1 MENKEKLLLTDFA
14 QKIVEKKLSV
24 PAIFFLEST
33 KYLAFLGSQML
44 VFFGPIITSFSNS
57 KKYYKIANI
66 LEKRSNIEFLISKIE
81 SHQLEIQNKSI

>member
-14 QKIVEKKLSV
+14 QKIVEKKISV

-44 VFFGPIITSFSNS
+44 VFFGPIITSFTNS
-57 KKYYKIANI
+57 KKYYKVVNL
-66 LEKRSNIEFLISKIE
+66 LEEKNNIEYLIKKIE
-81 SHQLEIQNKSI
+81 SFEFLVKKNS